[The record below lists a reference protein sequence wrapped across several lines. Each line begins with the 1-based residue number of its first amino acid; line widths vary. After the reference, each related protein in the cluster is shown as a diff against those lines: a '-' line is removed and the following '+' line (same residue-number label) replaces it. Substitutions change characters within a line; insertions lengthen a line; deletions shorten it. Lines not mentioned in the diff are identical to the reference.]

1 MYLRMYKDVAL
12 DEANRHKCLM
22 KDFARSWAWI
32 LSVCAYVVEMFILL
46 AIAGDLA
53 EIIHSPEAAVCVV
66 MPLFII
72 IMSFSMV
79 AWGNDDWED
88 IWRDFL
94 GICLLLGACCL
105 AMGAAIGVYHYVLI
119 RVPLKVDLAL
129 GVIAILGITGYT
141 SAKRCG
147 YFSGK

>member
-1 MYLRMYKDVAL
+1 
-12 DEANRHKCLM
+12 
-22 KDFARSWAWI
+22 
-32 LSVCAYVVEMFILL
+32 
-46 AIAGDLA
+46 
-53 EIIHSPEAAVCVV
+53 

-105 AMGAAIGVYHYVLI
+105 AMGAAIGVYDYVLI